1 MAYEIVEYVWLDND
15 SNLRSKSRTL
25 GSSYLLD
32 VNLQDYLY
40 RDLNKEKADQNISL
54 KMQWSYDGSSTGQ
67 APGNNSE
74 VIIRPVYI
82 IKNSYYNQKYS
93 ENNYYIAMCQT
104 FSHDFEPLDNN
115 NYFKLTKYMHRDSE
129 KNPYFG
135 FEQEFFLMQVN
146 QYNYSQ
152 EMNIP
157 VGYNSSETNG
167 QDTQQ
172 YYCAN
177 GASNV
182 FERELVNLVYYHGLK
197 SGLLLSGTN
206 AEVAIGQW
214 EIQVG
219 PVAGIEA
226 CHQLWLL
233 RFLLVRI
240 AEEHNMNVSYHPKP
254 LENWNGSGLHTNF
267 SNNTMRKVMDNK
279 EEQNK
284 VYQYI
289 IKYIESLKDSHELA
303 IHIYGEDN
311 ILRMTGECETASYDS
326 FTYGVANRGASIR
339 IPKNVEIN
347 KYGYIED
354 RRPGANADPYNIYSI
369 LMQINI

>member
-15 SNLRSKSRTL
+15 SNLRSKSRTI
-25 GSSYLLD
+25 GSKYLLD
-32 VNLQDYLY
+32 ITLQEYLY
-40 RDLNKEKADQNISL
+40 KDLNKTKADQNISL

-67 APGNNSE
+67 APGDNSE
-74 VIIRPVYI
+74 IIIRPVYI
-82 IKNSYYNQKYS
+82 IKNSYYNQKYN
-93 ENNYYIAMCQT
+93 ENNYYIALCQT
-104 FSHDFEPLDNN
+104 FNHNFEPLDNN
-115 NYFKLTKYMHRDSE
+115 NYFKLTKYMHKDSE
-129 KNPYFG
+129 KIPYFG

-152 EMNIP
+152 EMSIP

-182 FERELVNLVYYHGLK
+182 FERELVNLVYHHGLK
-197 SGLLLSGTN
+197 SGLSLSGTN

-219 PVAGIEA
+219 PVTGIEA

-254 LENWNGSGLHTNF
+254 LDNWNGSGLHTNF
-267 SNNTMRKVMDNK
+267 SNNTMRKVMENK
-279 EEQNK
+279 AEQDK

-289 IKYIESLKDSHELA
+289 IKYIDSLKDSHELA